1 MDYNRNECQA
11 VVETSEEN
19 LFNLRPSTGVAF
31 FEAICLRGNSAKC
44 QKRGKMPILES
55 GLPPSVVQKKQQR
68 DKGGGQCI
76 KQGHLAA
83 AVALPSGTNDNL

>member
-31 FEAICLRGNSAKC
+31 FEAICLRGNSAMYTSKGEIC
-44 QKRGKMPILES
+44 QSRNLAFPLSRRRSSRIIRM
-55 GLPPSVVQKKQQR
+55 VVS
-68 DKGGGQCI
+68 
-76 KQGHLAA
+76 A
-83 AVALPSGTNDNL
+83 

>member
-31 FEAICLRGNSAKC
+31 FEAICLRGNST
-44 QKRGKMPILES
+44 MY
-55 GLPPSVVQKKQQR
+55 
-68 DKGGGQCI
+68 
-76 KQGHLAA
+76 
-83 AVALPSGTNDNL
+83 T

>member
-31 FEAICLRGNSAKC
+31 FEAICLRGNCANAS
-44 QKRGKMPILES
+44 KMTIPEF
-55 GLPPSVVQKKQQR
+55 GLPLFRRSNVIRMVS
-68 DKGGGQCI
+68 
-76 KQGHLAA
+76 A
-83 AVALPSGTNDNL
+83 

>member
-31 FEAICLRGNSAKC
+31 FEAICLRGNSSMFTSKGEIC
-44 QKRGKMPILES
+44 QSRNLAFPLSRRSSRIIRM
-55 GLPPSVVQKKQQR
+55 VVS
-68 DKGGGQCI
+68 
-76 KQGHLAA
+76 A
-83 AVALPSGTNDNL
+83 

>member
-31 FEAICLRGNSAKC
+31 FEAICLRGNSAIYSC
-44 QKRGKMPILES
+44 PIEMPIPES
-55 GLPPSVVQKKQQR
+55 GLPPVQKKQR
-68 DKGGGQCI
+68 NKDGGQCI
-76 KQGHLAA
+76 KQGCRAA
-83 AVALPSGTNDNL
+83 AAALSKWN